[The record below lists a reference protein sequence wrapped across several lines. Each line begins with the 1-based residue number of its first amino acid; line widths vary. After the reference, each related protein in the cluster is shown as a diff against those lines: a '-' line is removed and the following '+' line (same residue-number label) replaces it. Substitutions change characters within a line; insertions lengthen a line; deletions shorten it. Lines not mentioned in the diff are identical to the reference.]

1 MKLLGLSGLATAVI
15 GLGMLAWV
23 AVIIGSGAGI
33 NLFGRVNWD
42 FSNPGAFGDSF
53 GPLSALMASIA
64 AVSAI
69 AAYRSQTSE
78 VTSLQLRQAADDE
91 ASSQERMRSLAR
103 EEELDRRV
111 QKTTFEGT
119 FFKLLDSFRS
129 IVADIDIRTSH
140 GATKSAQDAF
150 QSILF
155 FTENTSHAAGGN
167 LREVWQT
174 VIERYAN
181 DLNHY
186 FRFMYHIVRS
196 VHEANVENKYFY
208 IEALKSDVV

>member
-129 IVADIDIRTSH
+129 IVADIHIRTSH

-155 FTENTSHAAGGN
+155 FTENTSHAAGG
-167 LREVWQT
+167 
-174 VIERYAN
+174 
-181 DLNHY
+181 
-186 FRFMYHIVRS
+186 
-196 VHEANVENKYFY
+196 
-208 IEALKSDVV
+208 